1 MNKCI
6 FCEINNNNIPS
17 YTLYE
22 DNIIKVFLDIKPERP
37 GHTLIIPKNHYQDI
51 NDIPM
56 EVLNHILKVSKDI
69 AKLLKDKL
77 NYDGIRFVQNNGYI
91 QEIKHYH
98 LHIIPSY
105 NKKDNVNVEE
115 VFNLLT
121 K

>member
-77 NYDGIRFVQNNGYI
+77 NYDGISLCENNGYG
-91 QEIKHYH
+91 QEVKHFH
-98 LHIIPSY
+98 LHLIPKY
-105 NKKDNVNVEE
+105 KDEQKLSVEE
-115 VFNLLT
+115 VYNML